1 MSAAQQV
8 PPDLAGESAATTKLQ
23 ELLLDSYAA
32 MAPVFDGGQTRVA
45 WLAAFAL
52 AALRRHAWRPAST
65 PPATL
70 PHGPHYPVTVL
81 AVIDDP
87 RYRING
93 DEPFVDSASW
103 WPAEKKWTVTHQVR
117 SDAEVADYPCRVV
130 AWQPMLELPPPW
142 SELWGRGARS

>member
-32 MAPVFDGGQTRVA
+32 MAPVFDSGQTRVA
-45 WLAAFAL
+45 WLSAFAL

-65 PPATL
+65 PPATCA
-70 PHGPHYPVTVL
+70 PIAVL
-81 AVIDDP
+81 GVVDDP
-87 RYRING
+87 SLRMTG
-93 DEPFVDSASW
+93 DDAFVDVVHY
-103 WPAEKKWTVTHQVR
+103 WPEKNEWTVTHLVR
-117 SDAEVADYPCRVV
+117 ASKDATDFPVKVV

-142 SELWGRGARS
+142 SELWRGASS